1 MHGLDTYDYG
11 ARQYDPITARWDRM
25 DPLCEKYYDVSPYVY
40 CHNNPVMC
48 IDPDGRDYW
57 TTNDI
62 EQMIAFWNAIG
73 SGQTQFDFSDW
84 QHYNDN
90 DFSSDFFY
98 NDETKKYYASYT
110 TIEDGEIQVIGT
122 SFNADLLPVSS
133 TGDGYIG
140 AFVYMPLEGFW
151 LKAHHFLSGTTYY
164 DGFVNWEVDL
174 SGRIIGVA
182 PIIGIA
188 PAPGKGKKIG
198 GTQKMGRAIGKM
210 SGNRVIQ
217 RKQIDALYSKHHLT
231 DDERRVLHD
240 EISHQGLGY
249 HEIEELIYDL
259 FGK

>member
-1 MHGLDTYDYG
+1 M
-11 ARQYDPITARWDRM
+11 
-25 DPLCEKYYDVSPYVY
+25 
-40 CHNNPVMC
+40 
-48 IDPDGRDYW
+48 
-57 TTNDI
+57 
-62 EQMIAFWNAIG
+62 
-73 SGQTQFDFSDW
+73 
-84 QHYNDN
+84 
-90 DFSSDFFY
+90 
-98 NDETKKYYASYT
+98 
-110 TIEDGEIQVIGT
+110 
-122 SFNADLLPVSS
+122 
-133 TGDGYIG
+133 
-140 AFVYMPLEGFW
+140 
-151 LKAHHFLSGTTYY
+151 KAHHFLSGTTYY